1 MGSFVGR
8 SFLMIVLLL
17 VALALIL
24 LSGILY
30 TEQPS
35 NDEDIKGL
43 KTGLSQVKVAI
54 LYERV
59 TDGGLINRSLEDVQ
73 RIVTETGA
81 DMIFRGFW
89 RWRPYPKECS
99 QLPDRYRAQCEL
111 AGGSYRHLEEAI
123 STVRKVKPNLIFC
136 GAVPAQK
143 VRRKHELNP
152 KTGEILTY
160 PETWSLA
167 LDPEK
172 WGINLSKKE
181 FQCKFGKTPLW
192 VDPELDCKNYD
203 PEKADAYFPD
213 ITNEKFQELL
223 LSWTEE
229 QIDCGADAI
238 WIDMLVTQARIMEF
252 LARDP
257 NHPAVV
263 DALKAA
269 KRIVDEI
276 HAYGRSKGRYIYVGS
291 WWTAAKFPQETLDLD
306 FVTVSPTIAEV
317 LEMRF
322 NETRWNEIIRLVRER
337 LGNVPIFAFIDWA
350 STTKAPLGAFSQDL
364 TPEQQREFLKRADS
378 FLRSKGVIF
387 IYPVHGGYMG
397 VDATKLSFGRYG
409 FYDSLA
415 PEFQTYGT
423 IVELARSHRE
433 KINDR

>member
-89 RWRPYPKECS
+89 RWGPYPKECS

-123 STVRKVKPNLIFC
+123 SAVRNVKPNLIFC

-152 KTGEILTY
+152 KTGEMLTY

-167 LDPEK
+167 L
-172 WGINLSKKE
+172 
-181 FQCKFGKTPLW
+181 
-192 VDPELDCKNYD
+192 D

-223 LSWTEE
+223 LSWAEE

-269 KRIVDEI
+269 KRIIDEI

-415 PEFQTYGT
+415 PQSSKHM
-423 IVELARSHRE
+423 EL
-433 KINDR
+433 